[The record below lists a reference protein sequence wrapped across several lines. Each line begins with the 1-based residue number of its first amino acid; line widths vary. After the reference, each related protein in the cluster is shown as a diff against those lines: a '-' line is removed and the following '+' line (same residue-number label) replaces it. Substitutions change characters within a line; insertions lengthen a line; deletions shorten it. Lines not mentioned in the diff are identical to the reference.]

1 MGEEII
7 EIRKDEVIIRTRDGR
22 LVRRPILSE
31 YEYNEEIIK
40 KMKPENNHPLNLRE
54 IIKIKQYERN

>member
-40 KMKPENNHPLNLRE
+40 KMKSESTHPLNLRE
-54 IIKIKQYERN
+54 II